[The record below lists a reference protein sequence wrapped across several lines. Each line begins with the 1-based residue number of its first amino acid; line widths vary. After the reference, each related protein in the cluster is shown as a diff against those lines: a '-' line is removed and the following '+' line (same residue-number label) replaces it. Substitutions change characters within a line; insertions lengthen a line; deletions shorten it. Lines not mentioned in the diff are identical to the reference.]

1 MRHTLSLLLL
11 AVFLLA
17 GCGSSSK
24 KYIGKTIPGNKVSV
38 AGMTVEVRP
47 GGEDISTSRAID
59 EDAEHMILCGEV
71 MVEIAGMRLFVSM
84 GPKPSGPP
92 TRNQRESL
100 KDYGEIAKGDSILI
114 DDGAVFV
121 NGEKRTANNE

>member
-1 MRHTLSLLLL
+1 MTRHTLSLLLL
-11 AVFLLA
+11 AVFLLT
-17 GCGSSSK
+17 GCGSSK

-47 GGEDISTSRAID
+47 GGEDISTSRAVD
-59 EDAEHMILCGEV
+59 EDGEHMIFCGEV
-71 MVEIAGMRLFVSM
+71 MVKIAGMRLFVSM

-92 TRNQRESL
+92 RRNQREPL

-114 DDGAVFV
+114 DDSAVFV
-121 NGEKRTANNE
+121 NGEKRTANNQ

>member
-1 MRHTLSLLLL
+1 MIGHTLSLLLL

-17 GCGSSSK
+17 GCSSSK
-24 KYIGKTIPGNKVSV
+24 KYAGKTIPGNKVSV
-38 AGMTVEVRP
+38 AGITVEVRP
-47 GGEDISTSRAID
+47 GGEDISTSRAVD
-59 EDAEHMILCGEV
+59 EDGEYMILCGEV
-71 MVEIAGMRLFVSM
+71 MVKIDSMRLFVSM

-92 TRNQRESL
+92 RRNQREPL
-100 KDYGEIAKGDSILI
+100 KDYGDIARGDSILI

>member
-1 MRHTLSLLLL
+1 MTRHTLSLLLL

-17 GCGSSSK
+17 GCSSSK

-47 GGEDISTSRAID
+47 GGEDISTSRD
-59 EDAEHMILCGEV
+59 EDWEHIQISCGEV
-71 MVEIAGMRLFVSM
+71 MVEIARMRLFVSM

-92 TRNQRESL
+92 RRNQREPL

-121 NGEKRTANNE
+121 NGEKRTAKNE